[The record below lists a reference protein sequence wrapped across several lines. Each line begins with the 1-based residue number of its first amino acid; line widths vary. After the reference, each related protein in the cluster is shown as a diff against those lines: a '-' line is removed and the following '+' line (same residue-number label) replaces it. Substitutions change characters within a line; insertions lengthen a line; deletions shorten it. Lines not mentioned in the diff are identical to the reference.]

1 MAVPITALYGAILG
15 VFNVALAANVSRVR
29 GKVQVF
35 LGTGDSEELALAV
48 RRHANNA
55 EYVPLAL
62 VLLLTAEL
70 AGGASGVLHGVGG
83 ALVLGRLL
91 HAVGIGVKPSAPRAL
106 GALLTWLAIAA
117 AGVYAALVAVR

>member
-29 GKVQVF
+29 GKVQIF

-117 AGVYAALVAVR
+117 AGVYAALVATR

>member
-29 GKVQVF
+29 GKVQIF

-91 HAVGIGVKPSAPRAL
+91 HAVGIGVKPSAPRVL
-106 GALLTWLAIAA
+106 GVLFTWLSIAA
-117 AGVYAALVAVR
+117 AGIYAALVAMR